1 MIFGIGSVIRSG
13 LGLVLVPVYS
23 RHLTAAEFGV
33 LSLLTV
39 TLALVTIFL
48 SFGLNH
54 AFFRHYYETDDP
66 AHRRRIVGSTLLFL
80 LLSSLA
86 ITSLLYL
93 TAPQISAALLSGDAS
108 KASLLRLVFLI
119 GFFEVISI
127 VPDSILRANFRSA
140 RYSTLNI
147 IAFAS
152 QLALISYLV
161 LVVDA
166 SVENVLIGRLAGTA
180 LEAVLFF
187 VVVRRDVNLSFS
199 SSEMREMLAFGAPLI
214 FGQIAFNL
222 FMMIDRFFLA
232 HYSTKSEVGV
242 YSMANSLVSIV
253 TLLVTVPFS
262 QVWTVMRF
270 SVMKEPGA
278 EEYYSRVL
286 TYIVF
291 VSMWLALGVAAV
303 AGDGLLLFS
312 LKGYWPAARIIP
324 LLALS
329 AVLDS
334 GSRVLNIGI
343 TMKRRTI
350 FAPIVIGAAL
360 IVNVGLNLL
369 LIPGHGAVGATIAT
383 LLSYLVF
390 CALRYWASNMFFK
403 VQYEWGRVFTLVGL
417 GAMLIAL
424 FYVSDFM
431 RGSPGGAGSIWLAL
445 VIKIAIALSFPVLL
459 LALRFYDERE
469 RRRIGEVWRKFSVEF
484 IRRGLNESWIL
495 VLVSA
500 GALVL
505 LAFFML
511 FATTYG
517 G

>member
-1 MIFGIGSVIRSG
+1 MIRSG

-23 RHLTAAEFGV
+23 RHLTAAQFGV

-39 TLALVTIFL
+39 TLTLVTITL

-80 LLSSLA
+80 SLSSLA
-86 ITSLLYL
+86 VTSLLYL
-93 TAPQISAALLSGDAS
+93 IAPQISAAVLSGDAS
-108 KASLLRLVFLI
+108 KAGLMRLIFVI
-119 GFFEVISI
+119 GFFEVITI
-127 VPDSILRANFRSA
+127 VPDSILRANFQSA
-140 RYSTLNI
+140 RYSALNI
-147 IAFAS
+147 VAFVF

-161 LVVDA
+161 LIVDA
-166 SVENVLIGRLAGTA
+166 SVENVLIGRLVGTA

-187 VVVRRDVNLSFS
+187 VVVRRDLSLSFS
-199 SSEMREMLAFGAPLI
+199 SSELRAMLAFGSPLI

-232 HYSTKSEVGV
+232 HYSTRAEVGV
-242 YSMANSLVSIV
+242 YSMANNLVSIV

-270 SVMKEPGA
+270 SVMNEEGA
-278 EEYYSRVL
+278 GEYYSRVL

-303 AGDGLLLFS
+303 GGDGLLLFS

-324 LLALS
+324 LLALG

-343 TMKRRTI
+343 TMKKRTI
-350 FAPIVIGAAL
+350 FAPLVIAAAL
-360 IVNVGLNLL
+360 VVNVALNFL
-369 LIPGHGAVGATIAT
+369 LIPRYGAVGATIST
-383 LLSYLVF
+383 VLSYFVF

-403 VQYEWGRVFTLVGL
+403 VSYEWGRVFTLIAVGS
-417 GAMLIAL
+417 ALIAL
-424 FYVSDFM
+424 FYISDLT
-431 RGSPGGAGSIWLAL
+431 RGYSARTGSIWLAML
-445 VIKIAIALSFPVLL
+445 MKGAIALSFPALL

-469 RRRIGEVWRKFSVEF
+469 RRRIGEVWRQFSVEF
-484 IRRGLNESWIL
+484 IRRGLNESWVLI
-495 VLVSA
+495 LVSA
-500 GALVL
+500 GAIAL
-505 LAFFML
+505 LGLLML
-511 FATTYG
+511 FATSYG